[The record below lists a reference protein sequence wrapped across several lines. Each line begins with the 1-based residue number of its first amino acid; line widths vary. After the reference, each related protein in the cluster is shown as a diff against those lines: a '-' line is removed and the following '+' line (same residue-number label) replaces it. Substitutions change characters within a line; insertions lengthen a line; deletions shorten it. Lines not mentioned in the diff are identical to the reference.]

1 MKGTREKKYLS
12 LILRESEEVK
22 LPLTLGKRVTMWK
35 LMVSET

>member
-22 LPLTLGKRVTMWK
+22 LHLTMGKIVTIWR